1 MEHVPPPAEELA
13 RLDRE
18 LAELDARRAQ
28 LLTRRARLLAA
39 LRPPAPT
46 AAPGWNPSAWG
57 APAAGRPGAPAQ
69 PWGYVPPKQPSAPRS
84 AQNVLLTLGGLLLTV
99 AAVAFTLVSWGSMG
113 IGGRS
118 AVLAAVT
125 VGALA
130 APAVLLRRGLTATAE
145 ALSALALVLT
155 LLDAY
160 AVHAVAAPDTDGL
173 GFTAVAAAVLAALWT
188 AYGLALGKLRL
199 PLPAAVVL
207 AQWPL
212 LFGAWA
218 AGAPALVVGWALLA
232 TAVLNGA
239 IALWGKGT
247 GARVTA
253 CVGGSVMA
261 FSALMVGL
269 TLSVTAS
276 GPLGAL
282 APGALLLTAAAAALA
297 GAWRAS
303 RGFARAGVVVA
314 GLAVVAAVGGVPAA
328 AVPEDWGV
336 LAYLSAGLALTAV
349 VRTRLPRNAAIGVLV
364 ASAAVVAGA
373 LAGALPGL
381 AMVLLGPVTLLSDVW
396 AGSPGGFRSA
406 LDPTLPWTGLAAA
419 PVVLAVSAGLLGAAY
434 RWWPSLA
441 RIAAPLITREEPGSG
456 GGPAGAPGAGTPEAG
471 GAAVPGAGGEPGAGT
486 AGTVGTPAPGA
497 SGAAAPGASGASHGT
512 DAPWYAGGRAGTP
525 WYAGGASAARRRP
538 SGAAL
543 RGAAGAGAALLG
555 WGALLLAGAV
565 LDVPYAVAVAGE
577 TALVAG
583 LLALAVRGTGSGRE
597 GSAAVPVTALVA
609 ALAGAVSAGLLSLA
623 SEGASYAVFGALA
636 ALFAGAAVRAGA
648 GVERAVFAVAATVGC
663 TVLTGFAGRSLGL
676 APHEAAPLMLLVPA
690 LTVLF
695 GARLRRNPVALPVEL
710 TGALGALVAVGLAV
724 PDAPFL
730 ALVLALCG
738 VLASG
743 AAVRPER
750 RPVAAYL
757 AAALF
762 VLATW
767 VRLAASEVSF
777 PEAYTLPVTVPAL
790 VVGFLRRRKDP
801 EASSWTA
808 YGPGLAATLLPSLAV
823 AWTDPDWQR
832 PLLLGVSAL
841 VITLLGAR
849 YRLQALLLLGGAVL
863 ALDGLHELAPYVV
876 QVAGALPRWLPP
888 ALAGLLLLV
897 VGATY
902 EQRLRDARRLKDALG
917 RMR

>member
-28 LLTRRARLLAA
+28 LLTRRAWLLAA
-39 LRPPAPT
+39 LRPTAPT

-57 APAAGRPGAPAQ
+57 APPPGRPGAPAQ
-69 PWGYVPPKQPSAPRS
+69 PWGYVPKQPSAPRS

-125 VGALA
+125 LGALI
-130 APAVLLRRGLTATAE
+130 APAVLLRRGLAATAE
-145 ALSALALVLT
+145 ALTALALVLT
-155 LLDAY
+155 LLDVY

-173 GFTAVAAAVLAALWT
+173 GFTAVASAVLAVLWA

-212 LFGAWA
+212 LFWAWA

-232 TAVLNGA
+232 TAVLDGV
-239 IALWGKGT
+239 IALWGKGS
-247 GARVTA
+247 GVRVTA
-253 CVGGSVMA
+253 CVGGSAMG

-269 TLSVTAS
+269 ALSTTAS
-276 GPLGAL
+276 GPLGAA
-282 APGALLLTAAAAALA
+282 APGALLLAAAAAALA
-297 GAWRAS
+297 GAWRAPK
-303 RGFARAGVVVA
+303 GFARTGGVVA
-314 GLAVVAAVGGVPAA
+314 GLAAVAAVGGVPAA
-328 AVPEDWGV
+328 ALSDGWRV
-336 LAYLSAGLALTAV
+336 LAYLLCGLAVAGAVRAGL
-349 VRTRLPRNAAIGVLV
+349 PRDAARGVLA
-364 ASAAVVAGA
+364 ASGAVVAGA
-373 LAGALPGL
+373 LVWALPSL
-381 AMVLLGPVTLLSDVW
+381 AAVLLGPVTLLSDVW

-406 LDPTLPWTGLAAA
+406 LGSTLPWSELAAA
-419 PVVLAVSAGLLGAAY
+419 PVVLALVAGLLGSAY
-434 RWWPSLA
+434 RWWPSVV
-441 RIAAPLITREEPGSG
+441 RIAAPLAAPRTADTGT
-456 GGPAGAPGAGTPEAG
+456 PGAG
-471 GAAVPGAGGEPGAGT
+471 VPGAA
-486 AGTVGTPAPGA
+486 
-497 SGAAAPGASGASHGT
+497 GAAAPWPGWSGWSGAGVG
-512 DAPWYAGGRAGTP
+512 AG
-525 WYAGGASAARRRP
+525 ARRRP

-543 RGAAGAGAALLG
+543 RGAAGAGALALG
-555 WGALLLAGAV
+555 WGALLLAGVV

-577 TALVAG
+577 TALVGG
-583 LLALAVRGTGSGRE
+583 LLALAVRGAGSGR
-597 GSAAVPVTALVA
+597 GASAVPVTALV
-609 ALAGAVSAGLLSLA
+609 GAVSVGLLSLA
-623 SEGASYAVFGALA
+623 SEGAAYAVFGALTV
-636 ALFAGAAVRAGA
+636 LFAGAAFRVGA
-648 GVERAVFAVAATVGC
+648 EVPRAVFAVASVVWG
-663 TVLTGFAGRSLGL
+663 TVLTGFAGRSLDL
-676 APHEAAPLMLLVPA
+676 DPHEAAPLVLLVPA
-690 LTVLF
+690 LTVLL

-724 PDAPFL
+724 TDAPFL

-738 VLASG
+738 VLAAG

-750 RPVAAYL
+750 RPVAGYL

-790 VVGFLRRRKDP
+790 VVGVLRRRGDP

-823 AWTDPDWQR
+823 AWTDTDWLR
-832 PLLLGVSAL
+832 PLLLGVAAL

-849 YRLQALLLLGGAVL
+849 YRLQALLVLGGVVL
-863 ALDGLHELAPYVV
+863 ALDGLHELAPYVA

>member
-28 LLTRRARLLAA
+28 LLTRRAWLLAA
-39 LRPPAPT
+39 LRPTAPT

-57 APAAGRPGAPAQ
+57 APPPGRPGAPAQ
-69 PWGYVPPKQPSAPRS
+69 PWGYVPKQPSAPRS

-125 VGALA
+125 LGALI
-130 APAVLLRRGLTATAE
+130 APAVLLRRGLAATAE
-145 ALSALALVLT
+145 ALTALALVLT
-155 LLDAY
+155 LLDVY

-173 GFTAVAAAVLAALWT
+173 GFTAVASAVLAVLWA

-212 LFGAWA
+212 LFWAWA

-232 TAVLNGA
+232 TAVLDGV
-239 IALWGKGT
+239 IALWGKGS
-247 GARVTA
+247 GVRVTA
-253 CVGGSVMA
+253 CVGGSAMG

-269 TLSVTAS
+269 ALSTTAS
-276 GPLGAL
+276 GPLGAA
-282 APGALLLTAAAAALA
+282 APGALLLAAAAAALA
-297 GAWRAS
+297 GAWRAPK
-303 RGFARAGVVVA
+303 GFARTGGVVA
-314 GLAVVAAVGGVPAA
+314 GLAAAAAVGGVPAA
-328 AVPEDWGV
+328 ALSDGWRV
-336 LAYLSAGLALTAV
+336 LAYLLCGLAVAGAVRAGL
-349 VRTRLPRNAAIGVLV
+349 PRDAARGVLA
-364 ASAAVVAGA
+364 ASGAVVAGA
-373 LAGALPGL
+373 LVWALPSL
-381 AMVLLGPVTLLSDVW
+381 AAVLLGPVTLLSDVW

-406 LDPTLPWTGLAAA
+406 LGSTLPWSELAAA
-419 PVVLAVSAGLLGAAY
+419 PVVLALVAGLLGSAY
-434 RWWPSLA
+434 RWWPSVV
-441 RIAAPLITREEPGSG
+441 RIAAPLAAPRTADTGT
-456 GGPAGAPGAGTPEAG
+456 PGAG
-471 GAAVPGAGGEPGAGT
+471 VPGAA
-486 AGTVGTPAPGA
+486 
-497 SGAAAPGASGASHGT
+497 GAAAPWPGWSGWSGAGV
-512 DAPWYAGGRAGTP
+512 
-525 WYAGGASAARRRP
+525 GAEARRRP

-543 RGAAGAGAALLG
+543 RGAAGAGALALG
-555 WGALLLAGAV
+555 WGALLLAGVV

-577 TALVAG
+577 TALVGG
-583 LLALAVRGTGSGRE
+583 LLALAVRGAGSGR
-597 GSAAVPVTALVA
+597 GASAVPVTALV
-609 ALAGAVSAGLLSLA
+609 GAVSGAVSVGLLSLA
-623 SEGASYAVFGALA
+623 SEGAAYAVFGALTV
-636 ALFAGAAVRAGA
+636 LFAGAAFRVGA
-648 GVERAVFAVAATVGC
+648 EVPRAVFAVASVVWG
-663 TVLTGFAGRSLGL
+663 TVLTGFAGRSLDL
-676 APHEAAPLMLLVPA
+676 DPHEAAPLVLLVPA
-690 LTVLF
+690 LTVLL

-724 PDAPFL
+724 TDAPFL

-738 VLASG
+738 VLAAG

-750 RPVAAYL
+750 RPVAGYL

-790 VVGFLRRRKDP
+790 VVGVLRRRGDP

-823 AWTDPDWQR
+823 AWTDTDWLR
-832 PLLLGVSAL
+832 PLLLGVAAL

-849 YRLQALLLLGGAVL
+849 YRLQALLVLGGVVL
-863 ALDGLHELAPYVV
+863 ALDGLHELAPYVA